1 MKNFIVH
8 LVVSALLLVL
18 VAYFVPGIHVT
29 GFFIALLAALV
40 FGVVNGIVRP
50 VLILLTLPI
59 TVVTLGLFLF
69 VVNALMLMFTAWLV
83 PGFTV
88 AGLGSALVGSIL
100 LTLFNLVADALL
112 GKNGVRDS

>member
-18 VAYFVPGIHVT
+18 VAYFVPGIQVSS
-29 GFFIALLAALV
+29 FLVALFAALI
-40 FGVVNGIVRP
+40 FGLVNGVVRP
-50 VLILLTLPI
+50 VLVILTLPI

-69 VVNALMLMFTAWLV
+69 VVNALMLMLTAWVV

-88 AGLGSALVGSIL
+88 AGLGSALMGSIL

-112 GKNGVRDS
+112 GKK

>member
-18 VAYFVPGIHVT
+18 VAYFVPGVQVS

-50 VLILLTLPI
+50 VLVILTLPI
-59 TVVTLGLFLF
+59 TVVTFGLFLF
-69 VVNALMLMFTAWLV
+69 VVNALMLMLAAWVV

-88 AGLGSALVGSIL
+88 AGLGSALMGSIL
-100 LTLFNLVADALL
+100 LTLFNLVADVLL
-112 GKNGVRDS
+112 GKK